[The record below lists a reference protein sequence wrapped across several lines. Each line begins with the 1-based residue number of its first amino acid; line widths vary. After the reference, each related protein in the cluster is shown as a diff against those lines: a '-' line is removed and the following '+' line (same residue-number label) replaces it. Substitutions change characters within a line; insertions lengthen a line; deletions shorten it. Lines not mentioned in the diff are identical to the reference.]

1 MTRRIAVAGLAVVML
16 LAAGAALLLHFLP
29 RQAVPADM
37 QSPLSAV
44 DAAIT
49 GGYLTTAREALASV
63 HPFPAGEE
71 EALRLLKRAF
81 AVANGTGDYSLFS
94 DMAGTALASHGR
106 STRIR
111 AVAAYAAL
119 RAGRLSVA
127 EQNLG
132 KGALP
137 PEAGDML
144 RGESIL
150 RRGGTWT
157 GSDSL
162 TRDLLSLEKK
172 QDSSAYAETALRT
185 GEKRLSLDAA
195 LLAMGAGNI
204 TQARKL
210 AQTDLAGSP
219 FDEPA
224 AYILYDS
231 GDSAG
236 AIERLS
242 RLDASRPGRPEIELL
257 IADAWQGAGSSEQA
271 EKWLLRGLP
280 LAPALSWTPYVD
292 LALFALQRGD
302 MTAASTRLADGLAF
316 FPHAR
321 SIRMAQARLAIRAGD
336 TPAARSILAALAQ
349 DNPADGEASLLL
361 LSLEAPGLTPEA
373 YRARLWKLFDRVPS
387 DVSVFNALSTAL
399 VAAHDW
405 EGAGIAIGQRL
416 ASRGEPDKDLLLVI
430 GMVAAM
436 QGNDAQAM
444 EAFGKSAD
452 MARDGKARYD
462 LALILLRKGEVR
474 AAASALDTAMEECQR
489 NGDPADQAHVLSRME
504 TLRGTAFLMDGD
516 AQSARAAFVRAVQ
529 RDARNLRAGLL
540 LRKLDAGGQ

>member
-1 MTRRIAVAGLAVVML
+1 
-16 LAAGAALLLHFLP
+16 
-29 RQAVPADM
+29 M
-37 QSPLSAV
+37 QSQLSAV
-44 DAAIT
+44 DAAIA
-49 GGYLTTAREALASV
+49 GGYLTTARETLASMR
-63 HPFPAGEE
+63 PFPTGEE

-81 AVANGTGDYSLFS
+81 AVANGTGDYSLLN

-106 STRIR
+106 SARIR

-119 RAGRLSVA
+119 RAGRLSAA
-127 EQNLG
+127 EKSLG
-132 KGALP
+132 NGPVP

-150 RRGGTWT
+150 RRGGTWA

-172 QDSSAYAETALRT
+172 QDPSAYVETALST

-195 LLAMGAGNI
+195 LLDMEAGNV
-204 TQARKL
+204 TQARTI
-210 AQTDLAGSP
+210 ARTDLAGSL

-224 AYILYDS
+224 AYILYDY

-236 AIERLS
+236 AIERLA
-242 RLDASRPGRPEIELL
+242 RLDASRPGRPEIQLL
-257 IADAWQGAGSSEQA
+257 IADAWQGAGNSEQA

-280 LAPALSWTPYVD
+280 LAPGLSWTPYVN

-302 MTAASTRLADGLAF
+302 MTSASKRLADGLAF
-316 FPHAR
+316 FPRAR

-336 TPAARSILAALAQ
+336 TPAARSLLAALVQ
-349 DNPADGEASLLL
+349 DNPADSEASLLL
-361 LSLEAPGLTPEA
+361 LTVEAQGLTPEA
-373 YRARLWKLFDRVPS
+373 YRARLWKLFNRVPS

-399 VAAHDW
+399 LAAHDW
-405 EGAGIAIGQRL
+405 EGAGIAIGQHQ

-436 QGNDAQAM
+436 QGADSRAR
-444 EAFGKSAD
+444 EAFRASAD
-452 MARDGKARYD
+452 MAGDGRARYD
-462 LALILLRKGEVR
+462 LALILLGQGNAQEAKSE
-474 AAASALDTAMEECQR
+474 LETAMEECR
-489 NGDPADQAHVLSRME
+489 RKGDPADQASVLSRME

-516 AQSARAAFVRAVQ
+516 TEGARAAFVRAIQ
-529 RDARNLRAGLL
+529 RDAGNLRAGLL